1 MTAALLDRDLDAQ
14 WLDASLRIAR
24 TRDSPQAARQALL
37 GALSDAPLGQVALV
51 KTVTALSRVWLTP
64 AGSAAPVL
72 DWAIDQAGQYADWRP
87 LHFGALLATQ
97 SFFRTLVDSCGRE
110 LIGRDVVSTVD
121 LRRRMRDNL
130 GPRRSVDIATQRGVK
145 TLRSLGLLVGEF
157 SSSVSS
163 RGSLEVNDPEL
174 GAWLVR
180 CLLTGKGSE
189 SIGVEEL
196 MHAYELFAVSL
207 PQFLPRV
214 STGLTRHTE
223 GVGRTVYA
231 LAPSVDSRHH
241 EGEE

>member
-24 TRDSPQAARQALL
+24 TRDSPQAARRALL
-37 GALSDAPLGQVALV
+37 GALGDAPLGKAALV
-51 KTVTALSRVWLTP
+51 KTVTALSRVWLNP
-64 AGSAAPVL
+64 ARSAAPVL
-72 DWAIDQAGQYADWRP
+72 EWALDQSGQYADWRP

-110 LIGRDVVSTVD
+110 LIGHDVVSTVD

-145 TLRSLGLLVGEF
+145 TLRSLGLLVGRG
-157 SSSVSS
+157 SSSLSS
-163 RGSLEVNDPEL
+163 RGSLEVDDPEL

-180 CLLTGKGSE
+180 CLLTGKGAE
-189 SIGVEEL
+189 SIGVDEL
-196 MHAYELFAVSL
+196 THAYEFFAVSL
-207 PQFLPRV
+207 PKFLPKA
-214 STGLTRHTE
+214 SAGLTRHTE

-231 LAPSVDSRHH
+231 LAPSVGSIRN
-241 EGEE
+241 EGEM